1 MILRIKHEASKRA
14 GKKTGR
20 QARKQATNEAV
31 SRSLY
36 FVKELWP
43 REVQL
48 EQKLWVEHVNMV
60 NRAGSSLALLTTWAD
75 VRSVH
80 TSRGRLAL
88 TRAQVDREMCEGGGG
103 AYRSREVWAVV
114 TIYTSSTGDTANRN
128 WMSKMLTKIPL
139 YFSINIY
146 IPHSQSSIIFVSHQ
160 QYSNITMYAYNNITP
175 SAEHPNINYCNRI
188 VEPSLLSTN
197 NCVPSQSMAAT
208 NNYASKSLEAPVAPV
223 SMHTYPPAAQYGL
236 GLNQSTVH
244 HKAPLVSQTRAP
256 MSNRLNLDFLAEHI
270 ISPDKWDSMLSSEY
284 VEKPDPATFLIPG
297 PRYLQQLK
305 NKCQGKENKMDTCR
319 TPASGT
325 CVAPASDRGVSG
337 MALSD
342 TQSSTGC
349 NLEDVLSALSAD
361 SIVPSLS
368 SQSWSYPPLPLSAVT
383 THPPDLSLDSV
394 LRFDIP
400 TTTYEDSIQLSLPT
414 SLGNLEHCAMKSS
427 LGLSD
432 CNEAL
437 DNKALDSGRKRKRDA
452 SDYFTNR
459 DSDNSSSGI
468 YSDDNISA
476 LFDDTNAGPGLK
488 RSRSENGTWQE
499 TSQTSQPTSPK
510 QDVTSHDQIEA
521 STSTDQGT
529 DKSEGDTKKPNES
542 YISLIAK
549 AILSCPEKRIVLGD
563 IYQYVSDNFPYYRE
577 SDPAWKNSIRHN
589 LSINECFVKSGRAAS
604 GRGYYWAIHAACF
617 EDFKK
622 GDFNRRQARRRVQNS
637 YRQLLRATPYMHNI
651 PGLPTAT
658 TATPLTSTPT
668 RSYPTHYQWP
678 WAAAAQQCE
687 RLAGPSSAVLN
698 NRVEHPLTNTLSP
711 IPASAAGHHQQ
722 QMMFTSPQYQYYSSH
737 HTQGNTSQIQ
747 PAFVNA
753 QLPQYNTMTSRQE
766 QPFHLSN
773 IHATH

>member
-1 MILRIKHEASKRA
+1 
-14 GKKTGR
+14 
-20 QARKQATNEAV
+20 
-31 SRSLY
+31 
-36 FVKELWP
+36 
-43 REVQL
+43 
-48 EQKLWVEHVNMV
+48 
-60 NRAGSSLALLTTWAD
+60 
-75 VRSVH
+75 
-80 TSRGRLAL
+80 
-88 TRAQVDREMCEGGGG
+88 
-103 AYRSREVWAVV
+103 
-114 TIYTSSTGDTANRN
+114 
-128 WMSKMLTKIPL
+128 
-139 YFSINIY
+139 
-146 IPHSQSSIIFVSHQ
+146 
-160 QYSNITMYAYNNITP
+160 MYAYNNITP
-175 SAEHPNINYCNRI
+175 SAEHPNINYGNRI

-197 NCVPSQSMAAT
+197 NCVNSQSMAAT
-208 NNYASKSLEAPVAPV
+208 NNYSSKSLAAPVAPA

-236 GLNQSTVH
+236 GLIQSTVH
-244 HKAPLVSQTRAP
+244 HKAPLASQTRAP

-297 PRYLQQLK
+297 PRYLQQMK
-305 NKCQGKENKMDTCR
+305 NKGQGKENKMDTCR
-319 TPASGT
+319 TPSSDTCRTPASDT
-325 CVAPASDRGVSG
+325 CRAPASDTCRTPASDRGVSG
-337 MALSD
+337 MAVSD
-342 TQSSTGC
+342 AQSSTGC

-368 SQSWSYPPLPLSAVT
+368 SQSWSYPPLPSSAVT

-394 LRFDIP
+394 LGFDIP
-400 TTTYEDSIQLSLPT
+400 TTTYEDSIQSSLPT
-414 SLGNLEHCAMKSS
+414 SLDNLEHCAMKSS

-452 SDYFTNR
+452 SGYFTNR

-488 RSRSENGTWQE
+488 RSRTE
-499 TSQTSQPTSPK
+499 TSQTSQPTSPE
-510 QDVTSHDQIEA
+510 QDVTSPDQIEA
-521 STSTDQGT
+521 STDRGA
-529 DKSEGDTKKPNES
+529 DNSEGDKKKPNES

-549 AILSCPEKRIVLGD
+549 AVLSCPEKRMVLGD

-687 RLAGPSSAVLN
+687 RLVGPNSAMQSS
-698 NRVEHPLTNTLSP
+698 RVEHPLTNTLSP

-722 QMMFTSPQYQYYSSH
+722 QMMLTSPQYQYYSSN
-737 HTQGNTSQIQ
+737 HTQGNTSRIQ

-753 QLPQYNTMTSRQE
+753 QLPQYNTMTSRPE

-773 IHATH
+773 MHATQ

>member
-1 MILRIKHEASKRA
+1 
-14 GKKTGR
+14 
-20 QARKQATNEAV
+20 
-31 SRSLY
+31 
-36 FVKELWP
+36 
-43 REVQL
+43 
-48 EQKLWVEHVNMV
+48 
-60 NRAGSSLALLTTWAD
+60 
-75 VRSVH
+75 
-80 TSRGRLAL
+80 
-88 TRAQVDREMCEGGGG
+88 
-103 AYRSREVWAVV
+103 
-114 TIYTSSTGDTANRN
+114 
-128 WMSKMLTKIPL
+128 
-139 YFSINIY
+139 
-146 IPHSQSSIIFVSHQ
+146 
-160 QYSNITMYAYNNITP
+160 MYDYNNITP
-175 SAEHPNINYCNRI
+175 SAEHQTINYGDRI

-197 NCVPSQSMAAT
+197 NCVTSQSMTAT
-208 NNYASKSLEAPVAPV
+208 KNYASKSLVAPVAPV
-223 SMHTYPPAAQYGL
+223 SMHTYPQLASQYGSGQRL
-236 GLNQSTVH
+236 DLNQSTVH
-244 HKAPLVSQTRAP
+244 YKAPPASQARAP
-256 MSNRLNLDFLAEHI
+256 MSNKLNLDFLAEHI
-270 ISPDKWDSMLSSEY
+270 IPPDKWDIMLSSEY
-284 VEKPDPATFLIPG
+284 VDKPDPATFLIPG
-297 PRYLQQLK
+297 PRYLQQMK
-305 NKCQGKENKMDTCR
+305 NKCRGNENKMDTCR

-325 CVAPASDRGVSG
+325 CVTPASDRGVSG

-368 SQSWSYPPLPLSAVT
+368 SQSWCHPPLPSSAVT
-383 THPPDLSLDSV
+383 TQPRDLSLDSV
-394 LRFDIP
+394 LGFDIP
-400 TTTYEDSIQLSLPT
+400 TTIYEDSIQSSLPT
-414 SLGNLEHCAMKSS
+414 ALDNLEHCAMKSS
-427 LGLSD
+427 LDLSD

-437 DNKALDSGRKRKRDA
+437 DKKALDSGRKRKRDA

-488 RSRSENGTWQE
+488 RSCTE
-499 TSQTSQPTSPK
+499 TSQTSQPISQPTSPE

-529 DKSEGDTKKPNES
+529 DKSEGDKKKPNES

-549 AILSCPEKRIVLGD
+549 AVLSCPEKRMVLGD

-622 GDFNRRQARRRVQNS
+622 GDFNRRQARKRVQNS

-651 PGLPTAT
+651 PGLPTAA

-737 HTQGNTSQIQ
+737 HTQGNTSRIQ

-753 QLPQYNTMTSRQE
+753 QLSQYNTMTSRQE